1 MRHCHQATA
10 DCHSKNGRSHTALI
24 GKMGFLLVIFGV
36 FFIRKKGVFGEKWC
50 KNGGF
55 ISGGKWRKN
64 DGKWGFLLVILAKNG
79 VKMGVL
85 LVIL

>member
-55 ISGGKWRKN
+55 ISDFVK
-64 DGKWGFLLVILAKNG
+64 KWGFLLVILAKNG
-79 VKMGVL
+79 VIIV
-85 LVIL
+85 